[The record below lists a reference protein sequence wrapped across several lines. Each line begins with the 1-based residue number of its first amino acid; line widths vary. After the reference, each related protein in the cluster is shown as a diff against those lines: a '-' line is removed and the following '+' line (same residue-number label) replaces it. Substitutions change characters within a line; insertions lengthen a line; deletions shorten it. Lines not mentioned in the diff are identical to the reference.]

1 VHRLTKY
8 RPTGRATNA
17 ARGSERERRV
27 ATWRLDTD
35 TGERRVVVRFGDG
48 EIAEGRAQH
57 LDLDHAEFELT
68 FDNPLDNAR
77 SAIVPLASVKRVL
90 IRREEIKEH
99 VPDDVLRKVALH
111 FWDGEV
117 VKGLL
122 RSVPERH
129 RNGMTLELLTP
140 EADRAEVYAL
150 PYHALKA
157 VFFLRTWDTRPPQ
170 LEMNGRHRKWTLPRQ
185 EAPLIELLSEIR
197 GLRGL
202 RHRGQISAV
211 EYERRRG
218 RVLEKI

>member
-1 VHRLTKY
+1 MQAVVTSTKGRQWRFGWSRGEGGHRVL
-8 RPTGRATNA
+8 
-17 ARGSERERRV
+17 
-27 ATWRLDTD
+27 
-35 TGERRVVVRFGDG
+35 VRFADG
-48 EIAEGRAQH
+48 EIAEGRTPD
-57 LDLDHAEFELT
+57 LDLERAEFELS
-68 FDNPLDNAR
+68 FDNPRDNTR

-90 IRREEIKEH
+90 LQREEVSEP
-99 VPDDVLRKVALH
+99 VPDDVRRKVALH

-122 RSVPERH
+122 RTVPERH

-170 LEMNGRHRKWTLPRQ
+170 LDTTGRRRRWTLPRH

-202 RHRGQISAV
+202 RHRGQISEV
-211 EYERRRG
+211 EYERRRSQ
-218 RVLEKI
+218 VLERI

>member
-1 VHRLTKY
+1 V
-8 RPTGRATNA
+8 TGGDGRGTTVATGQLEA
-17 ARGSERERRV
+17 GDGVRRV
-27 ATWRLDTD
+27 L
-35 TGERRVVVRFGDG
+35 VRFADD
-48 EIAEGRAQH
+48 EVAEGH
-57 LDLDHAEFELT
+57 TSDLDLEHTEFELN
-68 FDNPLDNAR
+68 FDSPRDNTR

-90 IRREEIKEH
+90 LGRDEVSEP

-122 RSVPERH
+122 RSVPQRH
-129 RNGMTLELLTP
+129 SNGMTLELLSP
-140 EADRAEVYAL
+140 DAERAEVYAL

-170 LEMNGRHRKWTLPRQ
+170 LEKTGNRRQWTLPRQ
-185 EAPLIELLSEIR
+185 DAPLIELLSEIR

-218 RVLEKI
+218 QVLEKI

>member
-1 VHRLTKY
+1 M
-8 RPTGRATNA
+8 A
-17 ARGSERERRV
+17 V
-27 ATWRLDTD
+27 ATGQVEAGDGGL
-35 TGERRVVVRFGDG
+35 RVLVRFADD
-48 EIAEGRAQH
+48 EVAEGRTSD
-57 LDLDHAEFELT
+57 LDLEHTQFELSYDSPR
-68 FDNPLDNAR
+68 DNTR

-90 IRREEIKEH
+90 LQRDEVSER

-129 RNGMTLELLTP
+129 SNGMTLELLTP

-170 LEMNGRHRKWTLPRQ
+170 LERTGNRSHWTLPRHD
-185 EAPLIELLSEIR
+185 APLIELLSEIR

-202 RHRGQISAV
+202 RHRGQISDV
-211 EYERRRG
+211 EYERRRSQ
-218 RVLEKI
+218 VLEKI

>member
-1 VHRLTKY
+1 VL
-8 RPTGRATNA
+8 
-17 ARGSERERRV
+17 
-27 ATWRLDTD
+27 
-35 TGERRVVVRFGDG
+35 VRFADD
-48 EIAEGRAQH
+48 EVAEGH
-57 LDLDHAEFELT
+57 TSDLDLEQTEFELQYANPE
-68 FDNPLDNAR
+68 DNTR
-77 SAIVPLASVKRVL
+77 SAIVPFASVKRVL
-90 IRREEIKEH
+90 LHQDEVREH

-122 RSVPERH
+122 RSLPERH
-129 RNGMTLELLTP
+129 RNGMTVELLTP
-140 EADRAEVYAL
+140 EAERAEVYAL

-157 VFFLRTWDTRPPQ
+157 VFFLRTWDTRPPHVERTGTRAR
-170 LEMNGRHRKWTLPRQ
+170 LTRPRQ

-218 RVLEKI
+218 QVLERI